1 MAATSRGKQSSDVA
15 GPVPGVPT
23 AVLVA
28 TATTTATT
36 TTTKTAKDAHPR
48 RPTAPTAQAT
58 PLVSL
63 ASPSLW
69 ASVPTAPLAA
79 PTAAPGRSPRAPRRG
94 RGAAPTKA
102 AAAPS
107 AVAAVDFFDL
117 AGHELRAPMTA
128 LKGQAQLLQRRLRR
142 EEGRERD
149 VADLDKILFQV
160 DRLNHQVGELLDA
173 THLNQRRLTLAPVA
187 FDLGP
192 CVQRIVAECVA
203 GADATVL
210 HFAPTTEPLVG
221 QWDRLRIE
229 AVIRELLFNALKYG
243 GDEIVVRLTREPG
256 QGASG
261 DQARIEVEDHGIG
274 VPAAERRAIFAE
286 RVRGSNAEQAG
297 VGLGLYVARE
307 IVRRHHGQ
315 IGVRP
320 RGPRG
325 IRGSVFWVTLP
336 LAND

>member
-1 MAATSRGKQSSDVA
+1 MAATSRSKQAPDAA
-15 GPVPGVPT
+15 GIAPGA

-28 TATTTATT
+28 TAPTTTP
-36 TTTKTAKDAHPR
+36 KTAPKTARAARPR
-48 RPTAPTAQAT
+48 RPTAPTAQVT

-69 ASVPTAPLAA
+69 ASVPSAPVAA
-79 PTAAPGRSPRAPRRG
+79 PTAAPVRSPRATPRSR
-94 RGAAPTKA
+94 RAAPMGA

-160 DRLNHQVGELLDA
+160 DRLNHQVGALLDA

-187 FDLGP
+187 FDLGS
-192 CVQRIVAECVA
+192 CAQRIVADCRA
-203 GADATVL
+203 GAGATLL

-256 QGASG
+256 QGARG
-261 DQARIEVEDHGIG
+261 DRARIEVEDHGIG
-274 VPAAERRAIFAE
+274 VLATERHAIFAE
-286 RVRGSNAEQAG
+286 RVRGSNAAQAG

-320 RGPRG
+320 CGPRG
-325 IRGSVFWVTLP
+325 VRGSVFWVTLP